1 MSAIDEVRAAPGGGE
16 LADLAAKVIGDPGA
30 ISAAAQAW
38 STAAGTGQEHTG
50 ALSAASAE
58 VDGAWEGDSADA
70 FTAYMGKVVS
80 CGDRLRQALQECAG
94 HLDAAARTLRDA
106 EAQALD
112 ICHQYAAAAQEQ
124 RRTAQSQAQAVQNA
138 AAAPPPIEDQVAQ
151 AMRPM
156 LEQSRTALQRLVT
169 ETGSTLSDVAGKIDS
184 ALGTIP
190 DVASELPEPDAQPF
204 TPAQGKPIGWNP
216 AQVDGQLTALAG
228 GGGSTSGSGTVGF
241 GGYGP
246 SGPPPAGG
254 GPAPQGQ
261 VADWINQAITIL
273 KANGVPADKMNP
285 NDIWMIIRHES
296 GGNPSAINNWDSNAA
311 KGTPSKGLMQTI
323 DPTFN
328 SYKLAGHGD
337 IYNPVDNIIAGVR
350 YSIARYGSVSNV
362 PGVVGMK
369 TGGGYRGY

>member
-16 LADLAAKVIGDPGA
+16 LAELAGKVVGDPGA
-30 ISAAAQAW
+30 ITAAANAW
-38 STAAGTGQEHTG
+38 RAAAGTGQEHTG

-58 VDGAWEGDSADA
+58 VDGAWEGDSAAA
-70 FTAYMGKVVS
+70 FAGYMGKVTR
-80 CGDRLRQALQECAG
+80 CGDRLRQALQDCAG
-94 HLDAAARTLRDA
+94 HLDTAAQTLRDA
-106 EAQALD
+106 EGQAMEV
-112 ICHQYAAAAQEQ
+112 CRQYAATAQEQ
-124 RRTAQSQAQAVQNA
+124 RAATPPPTEDQLAQSLRPALDQARA
-138 AAAPPPIEDQVAQ
+138 
-151 AMRPM
+151 
-156 LEQSRTALQRLVT
+156 TLQRLVT
-169 ETGSTLSDVAGKIDS
+169 DTGTALSGAASKIQS

-190 DVASELPEPDAQPF
+190 DVAAELPEPDAQPF
-204 TPAQGKPIGWNP
+204 TPSPGKPIGWEP
-216 AQVDGQLTALAG
+216 ARVDNQTTALAG
-228 GGGSTSGSGTVGF
+228 ATSNSGNAGF

-246 SGPPPAGG
+246 SGPPPPGG

-261 VADWINQAITIL
+261 VADWINQAIAIL

-285 NDIWMIIRHES
+285 NDIWMIIKHES
-296 GGNPSAINNWDSNAA
+296 GGNPHAINNWDSNAA

-328 SYKLAGHGD
+328 SHKLPGHGD

-350 YSIARYGSVSNV
+350 YAIERYGSVSNV